1 VLLTIEGT
9 IGVLYAIAVIGFVGN
24 RDRAAIQISSAAL
37 ILSLTISNTLA
48 FYFNQFSVVLD
59 SLLLAFVL
67 LLLVR
72 YRARFGQIR
81 LRPPASFQPLE
92 TNIERH

>member
-1 VLLTIEGT
+1 MYTF
-9 IGVLYAIAVIGFVGN
+9 AVIGFLSN

-37 ILSLTISNTLA
+37 ILSLTVSNTLS

-59 SLLLAFVL
+59 SLLLAVVL

-72 YRARFGQIR
+72 YRARFNQIGSR
-81 LRPPASFQPLE
+81 STPADEPH
-92 TNIERH
+92 ERS